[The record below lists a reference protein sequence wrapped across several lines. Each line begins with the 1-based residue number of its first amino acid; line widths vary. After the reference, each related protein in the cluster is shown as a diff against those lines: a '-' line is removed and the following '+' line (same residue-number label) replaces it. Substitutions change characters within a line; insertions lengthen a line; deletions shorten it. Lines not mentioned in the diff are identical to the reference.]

1 MGNDKKKTNRKK
13 KQSRTQKMKEGSFQ
27 EALMKQI
34 QEFRTPLSMVMV
46 TILMMGITLSILYFD
61 TGKQQQQIS
70 FQEFMNKLLEPGL
83 VDHIVVSDKN
93 VAQIYVLKSPRN
105 QTETNSPRNQ
115 TETNSPHNQTETNSP
130 RNQTEMNSPRNQT
143 ETDGEE
149 ETLPAKG
156 YGGQYKYYF
165 NIGNVFAFEE
175 KLERAQIALGV
186 DHHDFVPVTY
196 SSEIV
201 WHLEF
206 MTFIQHLLPLAF
218 LIYMVAG
225 GKGPFGVFNIG
236 KPHFTKVD
244 KDAKNKVRW
253 GYFILL

>member
-13 KQSRTQKMKEGSFQ
+13 KQSQTKKMKEGSFQ
-27 EALMKQI
+27 EALMKQF
-34 QEFRTPLSMVMV
+34 QEFRTPLLVAMAM
-46 TILMMGITLSILYFD
+46 ILMMGITLSIFYFD

-83 VDHIVVSDKN
+83 VDHIVVSDKY
-93 VAQIYVLKSPRN
+93 VAQIYVMNSPRN

-115 TETNSPHNQTETNSP
+115 TET
-130 RNQTEMNSPRNQT
+130 NSPRNQT